1 MNMLAV
7 ASEQAA
13 EVSCVILPL
22 RRKQLV
28 LPTACV
34 AEVLLWREPAPVEG
48 APDWWTGTVD
58 WHGAVVP
65 VLDLEAL
72 ETPAPPAAD
81 AGTTR
86 GRCLAVI
93 NRTTAD
99 AACPFYAVVVHGIPR
114 LVLVAQMDLTA
125 QSEAKSE
132 GELLNVRIGTEA
144 LVIPDLAELERRAG
158 QSHAARG

>member
-1 MNMLAV
+1 MLAV
-7 ASEQAA
+7 ATEQAT

-48 APDWWTGTVD
+48 APAWWTGTVD

-72 ETPAPPAAD
+72 DAPALPASETGAV
-81 AGTTR
+81 R
-86 GRCLAVI
+86 GRCLAVV
-93 NRTTAD
+93 NRTTGD

-125 QSEAKSE
+125 ESEAGCE

-158 QSHAARG
+158 RLHAARG

>member
-1 MNMLAV
+1 MLAV
-7 ASEQAA
+7 ATEQAT

-34 AEVLLWREPAPVEG
+34 AEVLLWREPVPVEDPP
-48 APDWWTGTVD
+48 AWCTGTVD

-72 ETPAPPAAD
+72 GAAVQPTTD
-81 AGTTR
+81 AAAIR

-93 NRTTAD
+93 NRTTPD

-125 QSEAKSE
+125 QSEASAE
-132 GELLNVRIGTEA
+132 GELLAVRIGTEA
-144 LVIPDLAELERRAG
+144 LVIPDLAELERRADLL
-158 QSHAARG
+158 HAARG

>member
-1 MNMLAV
+1 MLAV
-7 ASEQAA
+7 ATEQAT

-22 RRKQLV
+22 RRKQVV
-28 LPTACV
+28 LPAACV
-34 AEVLLWREPAPVEG
+34 AEVLLWREPLPLGG
-48 APDWWTGTVD
+48 APAWWMGTVD
-58 WHGAVVP
+58 WHGAVIP
-65 VLDLEAL
+65 VLDLDAL
-72 ETPAPPAAD
+72 GVPAPPAPD
-81 AGTTR
+81 AGAVR

-99 AACPFYAVVVHGIPR
+99 GACPFYAVVVHGIPR

-125 QSEAKSE
+125 QSEGGAE

-158 QSHAARG
+158 QLHAAYG